1 MKIALI
7 TGINGQDGSY
17 LPELL
22 LEKGYIV
29 WGIVRRASEI
39 NTQRIEHLYHN
50 KNLIIK
56 YGDMTDS
63 SNLLH
68 IMYEIKEN
76 SELLFVISN
85 KFFLLCLLGDF
96 CTCFICDC
104 SNRVQS
110 IYLDIIYH
118 HCLVFIK

>member
-17 LPELL
+17 LAELL
-22 LEKGYIV
+22 LEKDYIV
-29 WGIVRRASEI
+29 WGIVRRASDI

-56 YGDMTDS
+56 YGDMTDG

-76 SELLFVISN
+76 IFWDL
-85 KFFLLCLLGDF
+85 
-96 CTCFICDC
+96 
-104 SNRVQS
+104 
-110 IYLDIIYH
+110 
-118 HCLVFIK
+118 